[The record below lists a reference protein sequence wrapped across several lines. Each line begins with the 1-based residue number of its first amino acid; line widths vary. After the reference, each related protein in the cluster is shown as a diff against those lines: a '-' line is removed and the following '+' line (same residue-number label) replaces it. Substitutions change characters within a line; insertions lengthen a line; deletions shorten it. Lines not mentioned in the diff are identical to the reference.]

1 MRMTLTHGVPSTVAL
16 VTAASLALAAMPALA
31 DRTPGTTLFAG
42 AEVDDQDSQRLDLA
56 LSTLSDGG
64 TGLDLA
70 AAWTDTDWSTG
81 DLSSTHVFGLVS
93 HDFGKFGVGGGARYI
108 RDEDYSETLGLIG
121 AAFWDFESVRLTAR
135 LEGRNT
141 DFDQT
146 SFTVSGEEL
155 GLVDVVSVSG
165 TSRCSVDSLG
175 YGIALDA
182 SFDNWSF
189 YASAMGYEYDSHDC
203 RVEITSIVDG
213 GTNGGTGGMGG
224 GMGNGGTPGPGWQ
237 GGVKGPMAKRL
248 VTYTAA
254 PLAGYTST
262 LLPREAALLES
273 SVMAGASFGLG
284 SRSSL
289 GVEFYYETEEFAP
302 VDAATLLGFFNYDVG
317 SSVTL
322 ELTVGATDAD
332 GYDTAAFI
340 GLGVY
345 VDVGG

>member
-1 MRMTLTHGVPSTVAL
+1 MRMTLTHGAPTTVAL
-16 VTAASLALAAMPALA
+16 LVAGTLAVAASPALA
-31 DRTPGTTLFAG
+31 DRMPGTTLFAG

-70 AAWTDTDWSTG
+70 AAWTDTDWSNG
-81 DLSSTHVFGLVS
+81 DLSSTHVFGLVT
-93 HDFGKFGVGGGARYI
+93 HDFGKFGLGGGARYI
-108 RDEDYSETLGLIG
+108 RDEDYAETLGLIG
-121 AAFWDFESVRLTAR
+121 AAFWDFDGVRVTLR

-146 SFTVSGEEL
+146 SFTASGEEL

-175 YGIALDA
+175 YGLALDA

-189 YASAMGYEYDSHDC
+189 YASAMAYDYDSHDC
-203 RVEITSIVDG
+203 RIEITSVVDG
-213 GTNGGTGGMGG
+213 GTNGGA
-224 GMGNGGTPGPGWQ
+224 GNGGSPGPGWQ
-237 GGVKGPMAKRL
+237 GGVKGPAARQL
-248 VTYTAA
+248 VTFTAA

-262 LLPREAALLES
+262 LLPRDSALLES
-273 SVMAGASFGLG
+273 SVMAGARFGIG

-289 GVEFYYETEEFAP
+289 GAELYYESEEFAP
-302 VDAATLLGFFNYDVG
+302 VDATTLLGFFNHDVG
-317 SSVTL
+317 SKATL